1 MTIEE
6 IKSILR
12 DVGLRVTL
20 NRIEVLSIIS
30 NYSKAIT
37 YSDLQKRLIGFDRVT
52 LYRTIQSLM
61 EFKIIHIA
69 MVDDD
74 EKYYAMKNFQI
85 SAKEHDHLHFKCTS
99 CNEVSCIHQESP
111 ISTVIPGYTI
121 DSVSIKITG
130 VCNRCIA

>member
-12 DVGLRVTL
+12 DVGLRVTS
-20 NRIEVLSIIS
+20 NRVEVLMIIS
-30 NYSKAIT
+30 NHTKAIA
-37 YSDLQKRLIGFDRVT
+37 YADLQKQLLSIDRVT

-61 EFKIIHIA
+61 ECKIIHIA

-85 SAKEHDHLHFKCTS
+85 SAKEHDHLHFKCTV
-99 CNEVSCIHQESP
+99 CNEVSCVHPKTPIHTS
-111 ISTVIPGYTI
+111 IPGYTI
-121 DSVSIKITG
+121 NSIAVKITG
-130 VCNRCIA
+130 VCSRCN